1 MRITSWFLPFISIWF
16 IFWSVVG
23 RNSHILWNT
32 SSLTHLLIP
41 QLWLSKERDAYFPF
55 GPILELFKIYIWD
68 THPELYNDAM
78 LCKIHFSQNSTFT
91 RCMVK
96 LPPTFIHLT
105 YWCSIM
111 LCIFLYATSTRICF
125 LLPVTRLKSY

>member
-1 MRITSWFLPFISIWF
+1 MIHSFYLYLVYILKL
-16 IFWSVVG
+16 FWLKLSYTLEHKFY
-23 RNSHILWNT
+23 N
-32 SSLTHLLIP
+32 SSLNT
-41 QLWLSKERDAYFPF
+41 QLWLSKERDAYFSF
-55 GPILELFKIYIWD
+55 GHILELFKIYIWD

-91 RCMVK
+91 SCMVK

-111 LCIFLYATSTRICF
+111 LCTFLYATSTRICF
-125 LLPVTRLKSY
+125 PLPVTRLKLY